1 LFQSLFSAAC
11 AAGYSKS
18 HSKSH
23 SESSTVKV
31 SRMVELGLEGKE
43 MISLRLAVPAVL
55 VAAAVAACFTY
66 FVTPPSPVEADQR
79 LPPTARDM
87 ARSNTGTPTN
97 IDQRPSA
104 EKQAAAAFQRAAT
117 AILRQAPYAQASAGT
132 NELPLTGHIP
142 LPKRR
147 PIPRP

>member
-1 LFQSLFSAAC
+1 M
-11 AAGYSKS
+11 
-18 HSKSH
+18 
-23 SESSTVKV
+23 T
-31 SRMVELGLEGKE
+31 
-43 MISLRLAVPAVL
+43 SLRLAVPAVL

-66 FVTPPSPVEADQR
+66 FVTPPPPVEADQQ
-79 LPPTARDM
+79 LSPTAPDM
-87 ARSNTGTPTN
+87 TGPNTGTPTN

-104 EKQAAAAFQRAAT
+104 EEQAAVAFRRAAA

-132 NELPLTGHIP
+132 NELPITGHIP